1 MSEETFLYL
10 CAKLGPAMEK
20 QTTNFRACV
29 PVRKRVAIALW
40 KLATNSEYRSI
51 GHLFGVS
58 KSSVCRCVQDF
69 CKAVCTLLAPEII
82 HFPDWQKLKDMA
94 DYFENRWGLPQCVG
108 AIDGSHIP
116 IIAPQEYH
124 TDYFNRKGWH
134 SIILQG
140 VVDGKGLFWSVNV
153 GKPGSLHDA
162 RVLRLS
168 TFWDWVGQGGLYP
181 VCTKNIG
188 GVNVGY
194 YVLGDSAYPLQ
205 NWLLKPFPDN
215 GRLTLEQQTY
225 NKKTSRARVVVEN
238 AFGRLKG
245 RWRCLMKRNDSDIAL
260 VKSMVLTCCALHNL
274 CERHGEDFHQDW
286 NTSAE
291 EPGRVITLDSEE
303 ECSEI
308 RQALMR
314 HLNL

>member
-1 MSEETFLYL
+1 MSEEIFSYL
-10 CAKLGPAMEK
+10 CAKLRPAMEK
-20 QTTNFRACV
+20 QNTNFIASL

-58 KSSVCRCVQDF
+58 KSPACQCVQDF
-69 CKAVCTLLAPEII
+69 CKAVCTLLAPEIVQS
-82 HFPDWQKLKDMA
+82 PDKENLKDMA

-108 AIDGSHIP
+108 AIDGSHIQ

-140 VVDGKGLFWSVNV
+140 VVDGKGLFWNVN
-153 GKPGSLHDA
+153 
-162 RVLRLS
+162 
-168 TFWDWVGQGGLYP
+168 GGLYP
-181 VCTKNIG
+181 VCTKNIC

-215 GRLTLEQQTY
+215 GRLKPEQQIY
-225 NKKTSRARVVVEN
+225 NKKTSRARVMVEN
-238 AFGRLKG
+238 AFGR
-245 RWRCLMKRNDSDIAL
+245 RCLMKRNDSDIKLA
-260 VKSMVLTCCALHNL
+260 KSMVITCCALHNL
-274 CERHGEDFHQDW
+274 CESHGEDFHQDW
-286 NTSAE
+286 NTSSE
-291 EPGRVITLDSEE
+291 EPVLVIAAQDIE

-314 HLNL
+314 HLNI